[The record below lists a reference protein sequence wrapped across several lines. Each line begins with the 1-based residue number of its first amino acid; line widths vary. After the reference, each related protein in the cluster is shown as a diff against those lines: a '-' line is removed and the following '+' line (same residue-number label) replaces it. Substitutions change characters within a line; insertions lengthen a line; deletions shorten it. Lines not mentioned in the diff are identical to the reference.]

1 MLHPKALEGKPNEK
15 FAHLVRHRNTFYRAG
30 EDPAGVSAYLDVE
43 MTSVQ
48 KQLVGPDAF
57 DVDVRAMLRGSAL
70 DRGYASD
77 RRKMAARTLNQAG
90 LLNGKATMLTSEAS
104 LSATSWSSARALS
117 KLEQPAL
124 RYRSAKRRRRRQRLL
139 RRINNVAIKMPRRTL
154 LQRRACRQCCASWNW
169 TAWRLSP
176 STHSWRS

>member
-30 EDPAGVSAYLDVE
+30 EDPVGVSAYLHVT

-104 LSATSWSSARALS
+104 LKRVRNVLELSQSIEQARTAGAALQKRKTAAQKAKAAEKDQQRRNKDAQKDTAATTRVQAVLR
-117 KLEQPAL
+117 KLEL
-124 RYRSAKRRRRRQRLL
+124 DS
-139 RRINNVAIKMPRRTL
+139 VAAIT
-154 LQRRACRQCCASWNW
+154 
-169 TAWRLSP
+169 
-176 STHSWRS
+176 